1 MKLVTYRN
9 LWGMTGDLTDQ
20 LRRVREGGYD
30 GIEWT
35 MPSEADEPRFRAT
48 MRDLGLRYIAVVS
61 TPAPAGSPE
70 VVTATADT
78 DHVAEYRRAI
88 DRAMSFE
95 PDKISTNVGHDAMT
109 DDEAFAFFE
118 AASKIDQGLG
128 VPVAHETH
136 RRRILYTPWRTAEVL
151 RRFPSVMLCADLSHW
166 VVVAARLLD
175 DRPADLALALQRTI
189 HTQGRVGYPHG
200 PQVSD
205 PRAPEHAKY
214 LAHYEGW
221 WAEIIGARLA
231 AGDAEF
237 TFQPEYGPAEYLHLQ
252 PYTMQPVVDL
262 WDVNL
267 WARDRFRTFYEQT
280 VARLRSRGTHSGQ

>member
-1 MKLVTYRN
+1 MKLVTYKN
-9 LWGMTGDLTDQ
+9 LWGMTGPLEDQ
-20 LRRVREGGYD
+20 LRRVHAAGYD

-35 MPSEADEPRFRAT
+35 MPSETDEPLFRSV
-48 MRDLGLRYIAVVS
+48 MGELGLRLIVVVS
-61 TPAPAGSPE
+61 TPAPFGSPE
-70 VVTATADT
+70 AVTASADT
-78 DHVAEYRRAI
+78 DHVAEYRRAT
-88 DRAMSFE
+88 DRALTFE

-118 AASKIDQGLG
+118 AATRIDEALG

-136 RRRILYTPWRTAEVL
+136 RRRILYTPWRTAAIL
-151 RRFPSVMLCADLSHW
+151 NRFPTLMLCADLSHW

-175 DRPADLALALQRTI
+175 DRPDDMALALKRTI

-214 LAHYEGW
+214 LARYEGW
-221 WAEIIGARLA
+221 WAEIIRARLE

-267 WARDRFRTFYEQT
+267 WARDRFAVFYDET
-280 VARLRSRGTHSGQ
+280 VARLSS

>member
-1 MKLVTYRN
+1 MNLVTYKN
-9 LWGMTGDLTDQ
+9 LWGMTGPLDEQ
-20 LRRVREGGYD
+20 LRLVRQGGYD

-35 MPSEADEPRFRAT
+35 MPNEVDEPRFRAV
-48 MRDLGLRYIAVVS
+48 MRDLGLRYIVVVS
-61 TPAPAGSPE
+61 TPAPFGSPE
-70 VVTATADT
+70 LITATPDT
-78 DHVAEYRRAI
+78 DHVSEYRRATE
-88 DRAMSFE
+88 RAMSFR
-95 PDKISTNVGHDAMT
+95 PDKISTNVGYDAMT
-109 DDEAFAFFE
+109 DDEAFEFFE
-118 AASKIDQGLG
+118 AATRIDEALG

-136 RRRILYTPWRTAEVL
+136 RRRILYTPWRTATIL
-151 RRFPSVMLCADLSHW
+151 RRFPTVMLCADLSHW

-175 DRPADLALALQRTI
+175 DRSDDLALALSRTI
-189 HTQGRVGYPHG
+189 HTQGRIGYPHG

-214 LAHYEGW
+214 LAKYESW
-221 WAEIIGARLA
+221 WAQIINARLE

-267 WARDRFRTFYEQT
+267 WARDRFATFYAET
-280 VARLRSRGTHSGQ
+280 IRGLTA